1 MTGFIDVLEPHT
13 AKLLFRFDPIRDI
26 IEVQR
31 RGVKTVVDLAKYRA
45 TEGDRHERQDYR
57 PSISPAANKR

>member
-45 TEGDRHERQDYR
+45 PEGALKDEVEVRMVGHHNR
-57 PSISPAANKR
+57 S